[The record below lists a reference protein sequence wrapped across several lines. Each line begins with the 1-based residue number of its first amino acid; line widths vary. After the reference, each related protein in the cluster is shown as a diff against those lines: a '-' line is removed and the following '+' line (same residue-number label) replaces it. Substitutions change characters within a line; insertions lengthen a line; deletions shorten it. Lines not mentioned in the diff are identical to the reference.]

1 MSERLFLGEKNGCSS
16 ARGEV
21 ELLKR
26 ARLELALRS
35 ALGCL
40 SPPSPGP
47 VFWLSN
53 PIKAPLDGKEP
64 AAGGH
69 ACEEQGRA
77 NLLHHTLSPGYLQAA
92 PAWLWITVTSDNS
105 RKLGQPE
112 SSSS

>member
-1 MSERLFLGEKNGCSS
+1 M
-16 ARGEV
+16 

-53 PIKAPLDGKEP
+53 PIKAPLDGEEP

-77 NLLHHTLSPGYLQAA
+77 NLLLQHAQ
-92 PAWLWITVTSDNS
+92 PWLFTGSTGLAVDNS
-105 RKLGQPE
+105 NFRQLPQTGATRELQQLIIVNIYTAAGPFKFRRN
-112 SSSS
+112 S